1 MAKKAAKGK
10 TRRRARRNIAEG
22 KAFIQS
28 TFNNTIVTI
37 TDPSGNVIAWGSSG
51 TSGFKGSRKGTPYAA
66 QLSSQDAARQ
76 ALNDGMR
83 RVEVYVKGPGSG
95 REAAIRSLQ
104 GAGLFVTSIRDVTPI
119 PHDGCRPR
127 GRRRV

>member
-37 TDPSGNVIAWGSSG
+37 TDPSGSVIAWGSSG
-51 TSGFKGSRKGTPYAA
+51 KSGFKGSRKGTPYAA